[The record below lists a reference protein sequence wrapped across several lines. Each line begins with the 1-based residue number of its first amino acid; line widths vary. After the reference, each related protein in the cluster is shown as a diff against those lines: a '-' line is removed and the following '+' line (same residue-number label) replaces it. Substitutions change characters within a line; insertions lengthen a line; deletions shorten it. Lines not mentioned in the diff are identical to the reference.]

1 MDWRTA
7 SFVVLALWGS
17 YMIFGQKA
25 TDIHGERVSMF
36 FEGACMMAI
45 AIFAVIGHTGDFAK
59 MTFRSSTL
67 ALTMGLM
74 SSIGLYIQ
82 LYAMRVGGPEK
93 LPIVTMITGSW
104 PAITVVLACLF
115 VGAKLQPHQWLG
127 VLAVVGGL
135 ALVNW
140 TK

>member
-17 YMIFGQKA
+17 YMIFGYKA
-25 TDIHGERVSMF
+25 TDVHGERVSMF
-36 FEGACMMAI
+36 FEGAAMMAV
-45 AIFAVIGHTGDFAK
+45 AIFAIIGHTGDFAK
-59 MTFRSSTL
+59 MTFRSGTFGL
-67 ALTMGLM
+67 IMGLM
-74 SSIGLYIQ
+74 SGIGLYIQ

-104 PAITVVLACLF
+104 PVITVVLSCLF
-115 VGAKLQPHQWLG
+115 VGTKLQPHQWLG
-127 VLAVVGGL
+127 VLAVAGGL

-140 TK
+140 TR

>member
-25 TDIHGERVSMF
+25 TDIHEERVSML
-36 FEGACMMAI
+36 FEGVCMMAI
-45 AIFAVIGHTGDFAK
+45 AVIAMIGHTGDFAK
-59 MTFRSSTL
+59 MTFRSGAF

-74 SSIGLYIQ
+74 SGIGVYIQ
-82 LYAMRVGGPEK
+82 FYAMRVAGREN
-93 LPIVTMITGSW
+93 LPIVAMITGSW

-115 VGAKLQPHQWLG
+115 VGAKLQPQQWLG
-127 VLAVVGGL
+127 VLTVAGGL
-135 ALVNW
+135 ILVNW

>member
-1 MDWRTA
+1 
-7 SFVVLALWGS
+7 
-17 YMIFGQKA
+17 MIFGQKA

-36 FEGACMMAI
+36 FDGVCMMAI
-45 AIFAVIGHTGDFAK
+45 AVLALIGHTGDFAK
-59 MTFRSSTL
+59 MTFRSGTF

-74 SSIGLYIQ
+74 SSLGLYVQ

-93 LPIVTMITGSW
+93 LPIVTMVTGSW

-127 VLAVVGGL
+127 VLAVAGGL
-135 ALVNW
+135 TLVNW

>member
-7 SFVVLALWGS
+7 SFVVLTLWSS

-25 TDIHGERVSMF
+25 TDIHGERVSML
-36 FEGACMMAI
+36 FEGICMVAI
-45 AIFAVIGHTGDFAK
+45 SIFAMIGHTSDFTK
-59 MTFRSSTL
+59 MTFRSGAF

-74 SSIGLYIQ
+74 SAAGLYVQ

-127 VLAVVGGL
+127 VLTVAGGL
-135 ALVNW
+135 TLVNW